1 MTGLRR
7 VGLGAVIIGTLAQ
20 GIAYLL
26 TLRGEAPQV
35 AAWLMVAGIAAALAG
50 TAWLGPASP
59 HGSRWRV
66 VGGLSILVVLLV
78 GFGAALLLPGGAT
91 EPLWLGLPRRAAIL
105 LLGIGIFPVLLVPTA
120 YALDF
125 DATDLDDAGLAA
137 LRARAAS
144 ARGSAE

>member
-7 VGLGAVIIGTLAQ
+7 AGLGAVVLGTLAQ
-20 GIAYLL
+20 GIAYAL
-26 TLRGEAPQV
+26 TMLGLAAPA
-35 AAWLMVAGIAAALAG
+35 AAWLMVVGIALALAG
-50 TAWLGPASP
+50 TAWLGPASSR
-59 HGSRWRV
+59 GVRWRV
-66 VGGLSILVVLLV
+66 VGGVSILVVLLL
-78 GFGAALLLPGGAT
+78 GFGAALLLPGGPT
-91 EPLWLGLPRRAAIL
+91 EPLWFGLPRRAAIL

-125 DATDLDDAGLAA
+125 DATDLDDTGLAA

>member
-91 EPLWLGLPRRAAIL
+91 EPLWFGLPRRAAIL

-120 YALDF
+120 YAMDF
-125 DATDLDDAGLAA
+125 DGAGLDERGLAE
-137 LRARAAS
+137 LRARAA
-144 ARGSAE
+144 ASAESPR